1 MTTDLTERGL
11 ERRICTALTGLP
23 CEPDT
28 AASVGGV
35 CQRPA
40 ACGAVWT
47 CGDADDYDRE
57 YCVNL
62 RQLAAFLAGTQLR
75 LHDAFAL
82 DEDGPTR
89 RKFLARLQGE
99 TARRGTV
106 DVLRKGLE
114 HGPHHVDLFFG
125 PPSAGNER
133 AAALYDANRFSVTRQ
148 LRYGRDGSGSALDLA
163 LFVNGLPVA
172 TFELKNSLT
181 KQTVDDA
188 VHQYRRDRD
197 PRERLFEPGRCAA
210 HFAVDEHE
218 VKFCMHLRVNSKV
231 VQALRGRRRLQAVAD
246 RRRIRPYL

>member
-23 CEPDT
+23 CEPDA
-28 AASVGGV
+28 AASAGGV

-40 ACGAVWT
+40 ACGAGWT

-57 YCVNL
+57 YCVDL
-62 RQLAAFLAGTQLR
+62 RQLAAFLAGTQPR

-125 PPSAGNER
+125 TPSADNER

-148 LRYGRDGSGSALDLA
+148 LRYGRDGTG
-163 LFVNGLPVA
+163 
-172 TFELKNSLT
+172 
-181 KQTVDDA
+181 
-188 VHQYRRDRD
+188 RD
-197 PRERLFEPGRCAA
+197 PPSTWPCSSTACRSRLRAQEQPHQADGGRCGPPVPPRPRPARAA
-210 HFAVDEHE
+210 
-218 VKFCMHLRVNSKV
+218 LRAGPVRG
-231 VQALRGRRRLQAVAD
+231 ALRGGRARGEVLYAPAGQLQSCSGTSRTTKASSGG
-246 RRRIRPYL
+246 